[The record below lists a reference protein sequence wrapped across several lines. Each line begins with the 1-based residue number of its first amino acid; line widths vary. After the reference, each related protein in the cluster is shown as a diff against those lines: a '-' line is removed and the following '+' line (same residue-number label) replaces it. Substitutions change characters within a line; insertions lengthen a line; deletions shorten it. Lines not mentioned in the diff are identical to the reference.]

1 MFSEVLAMALPIF
14 CYGYPH
20 VVIPCYEKVCFFKV
34 SVDALYVFDIVDGW
48 SDLACFRQG
57 LRQKHDGCA
66 AETSRSWLQLE
77 RSRGRRYLIV
87 VVAFGECAKEFSVIH
102 GAYLLLIKHS
112 R

>member
-1 MFSEVLAMALPIF
+1 MGKSTMFSEVLAMALPIF

-20 VVIPCYEKVCFFKV
+20 GVIPCYEKVCFFKV

-66 AETSRSWLQLE
+66 AETSPKLAST
-77 RSRGRRYLIV
+77 
-87 VVAFGECAKEFSVIH
+87 
-102 GAYLLLIKHS
+102 
-112 R
+112 